1 MADYNNEEK
10 VFADGFSFKRQENAP
25 DFVVGRL
32 SVKCDEAVAF
42 MKSHQKNGWLNLN
55 INCFSLFSW
64 LPSIKFHIR
73 LTVLVF
79 NHNLEGGVFED
90 TSFFYP
96 MSDKITYRLF
106 ILFIISIL
114 FFFIV

>member
-1 MADYNNEEK
+1 MADYNNDEK

-55 INCFSLFSW
+55 IKYAQSGKPYVELDTWQPTKKTEGVKISEAEVADD
-64 LPSIKFHIR
+64 LPF
-73 LTVLVF
+73 
-79 NHNLEGGVFED
+79 
-90 TSFFYP
+90 
-96 MSDKITYRLF
+96 
-106 ILFIISIL
+106 
-114 FFFIV
+114 

>member
-55 INCFSLFSW
+55 IKYAQSGKPYVEL
-64 LPSIKFHIR
+64 
-73 LTVLVF
+73 
-79 NHNLEGGVFED
+79 D
-90 TSFFYP
+90 TSSQLKRLKQL
-96 MSDKITYRLF
+96 MNLLHRHQMIYRF
-106 ILFIISIL
+106 SI
-114 FFFIV
+114 